1 MSIAAGRYIGPGK
14 QVSEHVKPYLELEVE
29 QACTRAVNTPSR
41 VSEAEQPLCTAN
53 AL

>member
-1 MSIAAGRYIGPGK
+1 VLQLDDMWDHVK
-14 QVSEHVKPYLELEVE
+14 QVSEHAKPYLEVEVE

-41 VSEAEQPLCTAN
+41 ESEAEQPLCTAN